1 LVDGNE
7 YISIQQY
14 YFSLSDFIVGPVKT
28 FIIHEDKEYLIVDTE
43 DFCVLHVDLF
53 MMRSSEMLMDDWPLG
68 RSMKRFQMIGYALY
82 VELLRKT
89 LSHLM
94 DIIIQKIEKTMN

>member
-14 YFSLSDFIVGPVKT
+14 YFSLSDSIVGSVRT

-53 MMRSSEMLMDDWPLG
+53 MMKSYEILMDDWLLG
-68 RSMKRFQMIGYALY
+68 RGMKRFQMIGFALY
-82 VELLRKT
+82 VEPLRKT

-94 DIIIQKIEKTMN
+94 GIIIQKIEKTMN